1 MTNEQKLEQIKKMKI
16 VPVVVLNS
24 LEETLPKMQALVNG
38 GLPCAEITFRTA
50 CAEEAIKLTVKN
62 FPDMYVGAG
71 TVINRE
77 QCEKAIAAGSKF
89 IVSPGFSE
97 EVADCCAEHGMLYLP
112 GIVTPTEAMAAI
124 SKGLTTLKF
133 FPASNYGGLKTIKAI
148 CAAFPYLKIMP
159 TGGIS
164 EDNILEYLAYD
175 KILACGGSWM
185 MKGTPA
191 EIEAATK
198 KAVELVKNA

>member
-1 MTNEQKLEQIKKMKI
+1 MTQQQIIEKIGQMKI

-24 LEETLPKMQALVNG
+24 VEETLPKMQALIDG
-38 GLPCAEITFRTA
+38 GLPCAEITFRTP
-50 CAEEAIKLTVKN
+50 CAAEAIALAVKTY
-62 FPDMYVGAG
+62 PDALIGAG
-71 TVINRE
+71 TVINAE

-97 EVADCCAEHGMLYLP
+97 EVADCCKAHGMLYLP
-112 GIVTPTEAMAAI
+112 GVVTPTEVMAAVA
-124 SKGLTTLKF
+124 KGLTALKF

-164 EDNILEYLAYD
+164 ADNILEYLACD

-185 MKGTPA
+185 MSGTPE
-191 EIEAATK
+191 EIKEKTA
-198 KAVELVKNA
+198 KAVALVKKG

>member
-1 MTNEQKLEQIKKMKI
+1 MAHEQLIEKIKQTKI

-24 LEETLPKMQALVNG
+24 IEETLPKMEALVKG

-50 CAEEAIKLTVKN
+50 CAAEAIALTVKTY
-62 FPDMYVGAG
+62 PDMLVGAG

-77 QCEKAIAAGSKF
+77 QCEKAIAAGAKF

-97 EVADCCAEHGMLYLP
+97 EVADCCEEHGMLYLP

-124 SKGLTTLKF
+124 AKGLTTLKF

-164 EDNILEYLAYD
+164 DANILEYLAYD
-175 KILACGGSWM
+175 KIIACGGSWM
-185 MKGTPA
+185 MTGTPE
-191 EIEAATK
+191 EIEAKTK
-198 KAVELVKNA
+198 AAVALVK

>member
-1 MTNEQKLEQIKKMKI
+1 MTQQQIIEKIGQMKI

-24 LEETLPKMQALVNG
+24 VEETLPKMQALIDG
-38 GLPCAEITFRTA
+38 GLPCAEITFRTP
-50 CAEEAIKLTVKN
+50 CAAEAIALAVKTY
-62 FPDMYVGAG
+62 PYALIGAG
-71 TVINRE
+71 TVINAE
-77 QCEKAIAAGSKF
+77 QCEKAIAVGSKF

-97 EVADCCAEHGMLYLP
+97 EVADCCKAHGMLYLP
-112 GIVTPTEAMAAI
+112 GVVTPTEVMAAVA
-124 SKGLTTLKF
+124 KGLTTLKF

-164 EDNILEYLAYD
+164 ADNILEYLACD

-185 MKGTPA
+185 MSGTPE
-191 EIEAATK
+191 EIKEKTA
-198 KAVELVKNA
+198 KAVALVKKG

>member
-1 MTNEQKLEQIKKMKI
+1 MMAHEQLIEKIKQTKI
-16 VPVVVLNS
+16 VPVVVLNTI
-24 LEETLPKMQALVNG
+24 EETLPKMEALVKG
-38 GLPCAEITFRTA
+38 GLPCAEITFRTP
-50 CAEEAIKLTVKN
+50 CAADAIALTVKKY
-62 FPDMYVGAG
+62 PDMLVGAG

-77 QCEKAIAAGSKF
+77 QCERAIAAGSKF

-97 EVADCCAEHGMLYLP
+97 EVADCCAEHDMLYLP

-124 SKGLTTLKF
+124 AKGLTTLKF

-164 EDNILEYLAYD
+164 TDNILEYLAYD
-175 KILACGGSWM
+175 KIIACGGSWM
-185 MKGTPA
+185 MSGTPE
-191 EIEAATK
+191 EIEAKTRA
-198 KAVELVKNA
+198 AVELVK

>member
-16 VPVVVLNS
+16 VPVVVLNT
-24 LEETLPKMQALVNG
+24 LEETLPKMQALIDG

-50 CAEEAIKLTVKN
+50 CAEEAVKLTVRK
-62 FPDMYVGAG
+62 FPDMFVGAG
-71 TVINRE
+71 TVINRA

-97 EVADCCAEHGMLYLP
+97 DVADCCAEHGMLYLP

-124 SKGLTTLKF
+124 AKGLTALKF

-164 EDNILEYLAYD
+164 AENILEYLAYD
-175 KILACGGSWM
+175 KIIACGGSWM
-185 MKGTPA
+185 MKGTPE
-191 EIEAATK
+191 EIKEATK
-198 KAVELVKNA
+198 KAVELVK

>member
-1 MTNEQKLEQIKKMKI
+1 MAT
-16 VPVVVLNS
+16 
-24 LEETLPKMQALVNG
+24 G
-38 GLPCAEITFRTA
+38 
-50 CAEEAIKLTVKN
+50 
-62 FPDMYVGAG
+62 G
-71 TVINRE
+71 TVINAE

-97 EVADCCAEHGMLYLP
+97 EVADCCKAHGMLYLP
-112 GIVTPTEAMAAI
+112 GVVTPTEVMAAVA
-124 SKGLTTLKF
+124 KGLTTLKF

-164 EDNILEYLAYD
+164 ADNILEYLACD

-185 MKGTPA
+185 MSGAPE
-191 EIEAATK
+191 EIKEKTA
-198 KAVELVKNA
+198 KAVALVKKG

>member
-1 MTNEQKLEQIKKMKI
+1 MTEQQMIEKIKQTRV

-24 LEETLPKMQALVNG
+24 IEETIPKMQALVKG

-50 CAEEAIKLTVKN
+50 CAAEAIALTVKT
-62 FPDMYVGAG
+62 FPDMLVGAG

-97 EVADCCAEHGMLYLP
+97 EVADCCKEHGLLYLP

-124 SKGLTTLKF
+124 AKGLTTLKF

-159 TGGIS
+159 TGGINA
-164 EDNILEYLAYD
+164 ENILEYLAYD

-185 MKGTPA
+185 MTGTPE
-191 EIEAATK
+191 EIEEKTRR
-198 KAVELVKNA
+198 AVELINGK

>member
-1 MTNEQKLEQIKKMKI
+1 MTREQLIEKIRRTKI

-24 LEETLPKMQALVNG
+24 VEETLPKMQALING
-38 GLPCAEITFRTA
+38 GLPCAEITFRTP
-50 CAEEAIKLTVKN
+50 CAAEAIALAVKTY
-62 FPDMYVGAG
+62 PDMLIGAG

-77 QCEKAIAAGSKF
+77 QCERAIEAGSKF

-97 EVADCCAEHGMLYLP
+97 EVADCCKEHGLLYLP
-112 GIVTPTEAMAAI
+112 GVVTPTEAMAAI
-124 SKGLTTLKF
+124 AKGLTVLKF

-164 EDNILEYLAYD
+164 ADNILEYLACD
-175 KILACGGSWM
+175 KIIACGGSWM
-185 MKGTPA
+185 MSGTPA
-191 EIEAATK
+191 EIEEKTRA
-198 KAVELVKNA
+198 AVELVK

>member
-1 MTNEQKLEQIKKMKI
+1 MAHEQLIEKIKQTKI

-24 LEETLPKMQALVNG
+24 IEETLPKMEALVKG
-38 GLPCAEITFRTA
+38 GLPCAEITFRTP
-50 CAEEAIKLTVKN
+50 CAADAIALTVKTY
-62 FPDMYVGAG
+62 PDMLVGAG

-77 QCEKAIAAGSKF
+77 QCEKAIAVGSKF

-97 EVADCCAEHGMLYLP
+97 EVADCCKEHNMLYLP

-164 EDNILEYLAYD
+164 DANILEYLAYD
-175 KILACGGSWM
+175 KIIACGGSWM
-185 MKGTPA
+185 MTGTPE
-191 EIEAATK
+191 EIEAKTK
-198 KAVELVKNA
+198 AAVALVK

>member
-1 MTNEQKLEQIKKMKI
+1 MTNEQKLKQIKKMKI

-24 LEETLPKMQALVNG
+24 IEETIPKMQALVNG

-50 CAEEAIKLTVKN
+50 CAEEAIKLTVKT
-62 FPDMYVGAG
+62 FPDMFVGAG
-71 TVINRE
+71 TVINRD
-77 QCEKAIAAGSKF
+77 QCERAIGAGSKF

-97 EVADCCAEHGMLYLP
+97 EVADCCKEHNMLYLP

-124 SKGLTTLKF
+124 AKGLTTLKF

-148 CAAFPYLKIMP
+148 CAAFPYLHIMP

-164 EDNILEYLAYD
+164 ADNILEYLAYD

-191 EIEAATK
+191 EIEEATK
-198 KAVELVKNA
+198 KAVALVNN